1 MQKAVGRGL
10 RKGGSRLHSGPAA
23 LRPHHCTPALPGTL
37 LAPLGSKDTLPSVPL
52 PPVTLVFCSLDGGL
66 QYSAVHRQD
75 VLSVHLELVAIMR
88 RYVTADQ

>member
-1 MQKAVGRGL
+1 M
-10 RKGGSRLHSGPAA
+10 HSIKTPSHCALEPA
-23 LRPHHCTPALPGTL
+23 PITHCTPSLPGTL
-37 LAPLGSKDTLPSVPL
+37 LAPLGSKDPLPSGPL